1 MAKPIPTIRLEN
13 TPADFQKRGV
23 TPGPVQV
30 WEDGRRDD
38 DRPGAYEW
46 WYFDFMMDDGVK
58 VVIHFHTKP
67 VRKCKKKGYVPSPGM
82 AVYLPDGT
90 QYEDEPLYTAND
102 ISLADDHCDVK
113 MGPHTVSGDLKTYKI
128 HYERGEKGLGADLTP
143 TSLSKPWR
151 PGNAY
156 FDFGNDEYFTWLC
169 VVPKGKV
176 EGIIEYGGQ
185 KHHVTGFGYH
195 DHQWCTCDH
204 VTSFNNWFWGR
215 QSLAE
220 HTLLNFYIVTSKRY
234 NYQKIALTVI
244 EDKDGKVI
252 FENTDPT
259 RAKWEVTEE
268 YTQKKTGRKYPKHS
282 VFTVNGEQGLLKYD
296 VDVFQEIGC
305 IDVGQVLPKL
315 MIWVLEKQGFHPT
328 YVREAA
334 HARVEYTPK
343 VGTPLNETSD
353 MIYEFIYPG
362 ISYLEHL

>member
-13 TPADFQKRGV
+13 TLADFQKRGV
-23 TPGPVQV
+23 TPGPVQI

-128 HYERGEKGLGADLTP
+128 HYERGEKWLGADLTL

-169 VVPKGKV
+169 VVPKGKA

-328 YVREAA
+328 YAREAA